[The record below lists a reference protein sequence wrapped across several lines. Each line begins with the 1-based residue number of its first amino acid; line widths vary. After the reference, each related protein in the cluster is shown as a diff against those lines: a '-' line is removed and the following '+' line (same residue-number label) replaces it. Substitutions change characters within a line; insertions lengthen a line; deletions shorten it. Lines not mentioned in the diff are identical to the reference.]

1 MELTLNKWKERYPYS
16 DWFYSALPYLYL
28 GAGLLTMVSLRNVMG
43 VFSGLILVSAA
54 GIVWTL
60 RYRYRR
66 PFVESAGR
74 IYVPSELADEVPGQ
88 RLVEISWQASY
99 ECGHPAID
107 AQHRRLFGFSNVL
120 IHALKSEMPKFNLEF
135 LLAELIDHVTDHFC
149 TEEVVLARANSPL
162 SAEHQEE
169 HRCLLVK
176 ATKLRDDYHCGQ
188 AVASDL
194 VSFIAHDIIIGHIL
208 READE
213 NKASLLQNQKRI
225 ANF

>member
-1 MELTLNKWKERYPYS
+1 MNKWKELYPYS
-16 DWFYSALPYLYL
+16 DWFYNALPYLYF
-28 GAGLLTMVSLRNVMG
+28 GAGLLTMASLRNVMG

-66 PFVESAGR
+66 SFVESAGH
-74 IYVPSELADEVPGQ
+74 IYVPPELDSEVPGR

-107 AQHRRLFGFSNVL
+107 AQHRRLFGFSNEL
-120 IHALKSEMPKFNLEF
+120 INALMSEMPKFKLDC
-135 LLAELIDHVTDHFC
+135 LLTELVDHVTDHFC
-149 TEEVVLARANSPL
+149 TEEVVLARTKNPL

-176 ATKLRDDYHCGQ
+176 ARRLRDDYHCGQ
-188 AVASDL
+188 AVARDL
-194 VSFIAHDIIIGHIL
+194 VSFIAHDIIIDHL
-208 READE
+208 LKEADE
-213 NKASLLQNQKRI
+213 IKASLLENQKRI